1 MKRFLWLPSTNG
13 ESFGCFMATILPLCK
28 LHHFLFDLPV
38 AVEQSHYGSCYY
50 VNIVNRFFQ
59 SFLFISFAWL
69 LFILRLQQAKVLPF
83 IFFGDSIAFY
93 FCCDSIAF
101 YFNDREMSLLF
112 YFVSSNYHYRS
123 ALSLCSCKGF
133 TFCNLGQ
140 GPFF

>member
-1 MKRFLWLPSTNG
+1 MLLRIMRRFLWLPSTNG
-13 ESFGCFMATILPLCK
+13 ESFCCFMATILPLRK
-28 LHHFLFDLPV
+28 LHHFIFDFPV
-38 AVEQSHYGSCYY
+38 AVEQSHYGSCYC

-59 SFLFISFAWL
+59 SFLFISFTWL

-83 IFFGDSIAFY
+83 FVE
-93 FCCDSIAF
+93 SIAF
-101 YFNDREMSLLF
+101 YFNDREMPLLL
-112 YFVSSNYHYRS
+112 YYVSSNYHYRS